1 MRIQKVHWLE
11 KKCLFALLACL
22 ISVAQLI
29 AAEVPGDDAKFE
41 ISATKYL
48 LGTKI
53 DLLVLHTKVSEA
65 RKACYL
71 AFREIERIETVLSS
85 HLDDS
90 EIARLNKA
98 AGRRAVKISDET
110 MAILQRAKSYSAQL
124 DGLFDISIGALTEL
138 WGFSS
143 DHEVRLPDFDRL
155 TALRRAAGFQKI
167 VLNNADTTAFLS
179 DSLLQIDLGGI
190 AKGYAIDRAASVLRE
205 QGIDHFLINAGG
217 DILTSGHKSDGK
229 DWLVGVK
236 HPRKADALLAKFPLT
251 DQAVATSGDYER
263 FAIIDGKR
271 YHHILDPQTGFPAD
285 SCQSVTVIASTAEQA
300 DVWATYLFVLGPSRF
315 QRAVAA
321 GEVQAMLVDARG
333 EILLEPNF
341 AKRSGLELMQ

>member
-1 MRIQKVHWLE
+1 MKIQKVHWLE

-190 AKGYAIDRAASVLRE
+190 AKGYAIDRAASVLR
-205 QGIDHFLINAGG
+205 
-217 DILTSGHKSDGK
+217 
-229 DWLVGVK
+229 WLVAHGV
-236 HPRKADALLAKFPLT
+236 D
-251 DQAVATSGDYER
+251 ER
-263 FAIIDGKR
+263 R
-271 YHHILDPQTGFPAD
+271 L
-285 SCQSVTVIASTAEQA
+285 E
-300 DVWATYLFVLGPSRF
+300 
-315 QRAVAA
+315 
-321 GEVQAMLVDARG
+321 ARG
-333 EILLEPNF
+333 FGPRRPIAPNATVEGRAKNRRVEFQIL
-341 AKRSGLELMQ
+341 KRSASGESDWKDGNVETETKGAPAEPKAKK